1 MGAILKLDART
12 ILVMTAMMGPLMA
25 VVLYSMRR
33 NYPVSVRGLGWW
45 AGGALVQFVGIV
57 LIATRDVLPTVIS
70 ILLGNVLMM
79 AGSLMWVAGTEKFL
93 GRPSSMRIWLPL
105 LALVSLAVAALLLV
119 WPDYVLR
126 VLVING
132 SMIAIALL
140 HSHRLVLH
148 SRFEFACR
156 FLVLALMASACAW
169 LVHATGAVIGY
180 TGGSVF
186 APTSFN
192 VACNAALTVTTLLT
206 LIGFVLLASERVR
219 DEFERLATR
228 DSLTGALMRRAWN
241 AAAQLEMDRH
251 RRHGR
256 DLSLVAMDLD
266 YFKRINDTFGH
277 QAGDKALMDFVDRA
291 STHLRSQDQMGRL
304 GGEEFVLLLPETSA
318 QDAWVVAERIRYS
331 SELAENETRYT
342 VSIGIATLQTQDH
355 SLQALLARADEA
367 LYRAKAN
374 GRNRIEFA

>member
-12 ILVMTAMMGPLMA
+12 ILVMTALMGPLMA
-25 VVLYSMRR
+25 AVLYSMRR

-45 AGGALVQFVGIV
+45 ASGALVQFVGIV
-57 LIATRDVLPTVIS
+57 LIATRYVLPTVFS

-79 AGSLMWVAGTEKFL
+79 GGSLMWVAGTEKFL
-93 GRPSSMRIWLPL
+93 GLPSSMRVWVPL
-105 LALVSLAVAALLLV
+105 LALASLAVAALVLV
-119 WPDYVLR
+119 WPDYTFR

-132 SMIAIALL
+132 SMLTIALL
-140 HSHRLVLH
+140 HSRRLVLH
-148 SRFEFACR
+148 TRFEFACR

-169 LVHATGAVIGY
+169 LVHASGALVGY

-192 VACNAALTVTTLLT
+192 LACNAALAMTTLLS

-219 DEFERLATR
+219 EEFERLAMR

-241 AAAQLEMDRH
+241 TAAQLEMDRH

-256 DLSLVAMDLD
+256 DMSLVAMDLD

-277 QAGDKALMDFVDRA
+277 QAGDKALVDFVNRA
-291 STHLRSQDQMGRL
+291 TTHLRSQDQMGRL

-318 QDAWVVAERIRYS
+318 QDAWVVAERIRQS
-331 SELAENETRYT
+331 SESAGTETRYT
-342 VSIGIATLQTQDH
+342 VSMGIATLQTQDH

>member
-1 MGAILKLDART
+1 VGSFLKLDART
-12 ILVMTAMMGPLMA
+12 ILVMTALMGPLMA

-45 AGGALVQFVGIV
+45 ASGALVMFVGIV
-57 LIATRDVLPTVIS
+57 LIATRDLLPSVFS

-79 AGSLMWVAGTEKFL
+79 GGSLMWVAGTEKFL
-93 GRPSSMRIWLPL
+93 GLPSSMRVWLPL
-105 LALVSLAVAALLLV
+105 LALVSLVVAALLLV
-119 WPDYVLR
+119 WPDYTMR

-148 SRFEFACR
+148 SRFEFASR
-156 FLVLALMASACAW
+156 FLVLALMAGACAW
-169 LVHATGAVIGY
+169 LVHATGALIGY

-192 VACNAALTVTTLLT
+192 VACNAALTMATLLT

-219 DEFERLATR
+219 EEFERLATR

-241 AAAQLEMDRH
+241 AAAQLEIDRH

-256 DLSLVAMDLD
+256 ELSLVAMDLD

-277 QAGDKALMDFVDRA
+277 LAGDQALVDFVERA
-291 STHLRSQDQMGRL
+291 GTHLRSQDQMGRL

-318 QDAWVVAERIRYS
+318 QDAGVVAERIRQS
-331 SELAENETRYT
+331 SESAGTETRYT
-342 VSIGIATLQTQDH
+342 VSMGIATLHAHDH
-355 SLQALLARADEA
+355 SLQALLARADQA